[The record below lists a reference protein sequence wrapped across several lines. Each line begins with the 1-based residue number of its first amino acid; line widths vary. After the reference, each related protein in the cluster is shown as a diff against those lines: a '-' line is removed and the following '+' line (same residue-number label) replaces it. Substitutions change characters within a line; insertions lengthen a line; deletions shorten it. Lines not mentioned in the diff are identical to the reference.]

1 MWKKCSNFKIRLIF
15 GRKVF
20 FLICNEITKKTI
32 KKKIW
37 SKKKEYIKMKNLYYF
52 VTVMCVRD
60 VRMNLSGN
68 YIWQKTNKK
77 KL

>member
-1 MWKKCSNFKIRLIF
+1 
-15 GRKVF
+15 
-20 FLICNEITKKTI
+20 
-32 KKKIW
+32 
-37 SKKKEYIKMKNLYYF
+37 MKNLYYF

-77 KL
+77 KLQKKIIFTNFKMRGKKRKIQTTNKNPFTCLRTQIENRQKMKIF